1 MMLSIGQTIIKLRNK
16 VTSELR
22 ARVQEYYHNLIDETQ
37 NSPKA
42 MWKTINKVLHNNSN
56 DTVTRSTIFE
66 GTELK
71 SSSQISEAFNKHFT
85 TVGPK
90 LAGKI
95 QSQPSEDPLKYLG
108 NRAKGT
114 KFKLQ
119 TVSVG
124 YVERAIKALNTSKA
138 PGADRNPVKT
148 LKDALNIVSKP
159 LTLIYI
165 ASLERGIFPKS
176 GN

>member
-37 NSPKA
+37 NNLKA
-42 MWKTINKVLHNNSN
+42 MWKKINKVLHNNSN

-71 SSSQISEAFNKHFT
+71 SSSQISEAFSKHFT

-124 YVERAIKALNTSKA
+124 CVAIKALNTSKA

-148 LKDALNIVSKP
+148 LKDAINIVSKP
-159 LTLIYI
+159 LTLIYN